1 MQYINKFYE
10 LNKNFL
16 VDRPN
21 MESYTQ
27 IYKYMMFE
35 SICLVFRDYQ
45 EILQDALDYQE
56 CLDLFYG
63 RVLNGGLIRS
73 FKWIVTWNDD
83 LESVLADPSN
93 FNSKIVG
100 FDEQYGFINI
110 MDTYNPIE
118 GGTDAIQAFI
128 LEYTQ

>member
-100 FDEQYGFINI
+100 FD
-110 MDTYNPIE
+110 
-118 GGTDAIQAFI
+118 
-128 LEYTQ
+128 